1 MSNERP
7 KTKKTMYKISKQY
20 FYNMPKTLKLLSKK
34 SKNSKK
40 KFNIMMNKNK
50 SLKNCLLLLLDLI

>member
-1 MSNERP
+1 
-7 KTKKTMYKISKQY
+7 
-20 FYNMPKTLKLLSKK
+20 MPKTLKLLSKK